1 MSLFV
6 FEYSVNV
13 PFVWG
18 IGLLF
23 HIHKSAM
30 SRPTTDADGRAGGK
44 GRRGEGGTAFCH
56 VSVAPLS
63 PNRGY
68 QARGRTGEGE
78 IKKHCATVG
87 YLVFGNTGFLKQF
100 AGYRILG
107 HETVLGVMSKDIN
120 SSHTLTE

>member
-1 MSLFV
+1 MRIRMSLFV

-44 GRRGEGGTAFCH
+44 GRRGEGGRHCILSRFCGSI
-56 VSVAPLS
+56 VSESRLPS
-63 PNRGY
+63 
-68 QARGRTGEGE
+68 EGE
-78 IKKHCATVG
+78 DWG
-87 YLVFGNTGFLKQF
+87 GRN
-100 AGYRILG
+100 
-107 HETVLGVMSKDIN
+107 
-120 SSHTLTE
+120 